1 MTIIPPLLR
10 RKIGLGVAIV
20 LCVVG
25 VVLIASALLGSE
37 PGPGEIAHANT
48 HTMVIGLAIAAVG
61 GLLIG
66 WITFS
71 RPR

>member
-1 MTIIPPLLR
+1 MAIIPALLR
-10 RKIGLGVAIV
+10 RKIGLGVAVV

-25 VVLIASALLGSE
+25 VVVIASALLGSE
-37 PGPGEIAHANT
+37 PGPGETAHANT
-48 HTMVIGLAIAAVG
+48 HLVVIGLAITAVG

-66 WITFS
+66 WLTFS